1 MIAPSMPLQ
10 QPHPLE
16 LPEIVLHIAR
26 YLEVANT
33 LALYATSKS
42 LRVVL
47 APLVWREVHFGQPIT
62 LDLDQEPFVRRIYYK
77 QNQQDDEN
85 YSLRI
90 LLENESL
97 IRSLSIYS
105 HASFIPLKLAEN
117 CTKLE
122 ALTMRGFSSC
132 RNNKEAAEYG
142 DCYRS
147 LMLKQRASLHSLT
160 LLNWVFN
167 PGNIPLPDDPLWNHV
182 SSPSDVQCLL
192 SLTLRHCRIR
202 GRHLLSFYMICQQ
215 LEALEL
221 VDTEIDL
228 SELRL
233 IAQKQAVQDVPTTP
247 QFPRLHELT
256 LQKMSE
262 FRPPQQLELIICE
275 CPRLQTLNWDVTSS
289 FESPKRYFINYL
301 VSSKWPDL
309 DSITINSLGTFVTNR
324 DFARILRSAK
334 QPFRR
339 FDVHIDQIQ
348 PTTFDLLRKDHF
360 TTIQT
365 IDLTSCDESRGD
377 WVIEVLTSCPALQVI
392 KAKII
397 TKQEI
402 INANPWV
409 CLGLR
414 HFAVYIDIGAPENGV
429 NSRFTKEEMQ
439 QCRFIFE
446 QLGRLKE
453 LRVLDMLTPFIPT
466 RSSTLQQYNNPRSE
480 LFFPTSLPLR
490 LKAGLGL
497 LWGLTK
503 LEKVCFWAGVHATPK
518 KELVWMVD
526 HWKRLKQLMGGWRI
540 AKGTAVS
547 VQDKYLW
554 AGELQVWMEQR
565 GVNTKISYREE
576 YVLRDQKKVDYEDY
590 CGLSDDEDEGN

>member
-1 MIAPSMPLQ
+1 MSPLQ
-10 QPHPLE
+10 QPHPIE
-16 LPEIVLHIAR
+16 LPEIVLHIAQ

-42 LRVVL
+42 LRALL
-47 APLVWREVHFGQPIT
+47 APLVWREVHFGQPAT
-62 LDLDQEPFVRRIYYK
+62 LDLDQEPFVRRIRFK
-77 QNQQDDEN
+77 QNQNDDEN
-85 YSLRI
+85 YSLGV

-97 IRSLSIYS
+97 IRSLSIYNY
-105 HASFIPLKLAEN
+105 ASFIPLKLAEN

-122 ALTMRGFSSC
+122 SLTMRGFSSC
-132 RNNKEAAEYG
+132 RNSKEAAEYR

-167 PGNIPLPDDPLWNHV
+167 PGNIPLPDDPLWNLV
-182 SSPSDVQCLL
+182 SSPSDVQSLR
-192 SLTLRHCRIR
+192 SLTLRHCRVR

-221 VDTEIDL
+221 VDTEIEL
-228 SELRL
+228 SELRS
-233 IAQKQAVQDVPTTP
+233 IAEMQGGKDFPTAP
-247 QFPRLHELT
+247 QYPRLHELT

-275 CPRLQTLNWDVTSS
+275 CPRLRTLNWDVTSS
-289 FESPKRYFINYL
+289 FESPKREFINYL
-301 VSSKWPDL
+301 VSSKWPEL
-309 DSITINSLGTFVTNR
+309 DSITINSLATFVTNQ
-324 DFARILRSAK
+324 DLYRILQSTN
-334 QPFRR
+334 QSFRR
-339 FDVHIDQIQ
+339 FDVHIDKIQ
-348 PTTFDLLRKDHF
+348 PATLSLLRKDHF
-360 TTIQT
+360 ATLQT
-365 IDLTSCDESRGD
+365 IDLTSNRDDFRGD

-392 KAKII
+392 KARDV
-397 TKQEI
+397 TKDEI
-402 INANPWV
+402 INAPPWV

-414 HFAVYIDIGAPENGV
+414 HFAVYIHIGVPESGV
-429 NSRFTKEEMQ
+429 NGRYTKEEIQ
-439 QCRFIFE
+439 QCRLIFE

-466 RSSTLQQYNNPRSE
+466 RSAIEKQYGNPQNE
-480 LFFPTSLPLR
+480 LFYPTSLPLR

-503 LEKVCFWAGVHATPK
+503 LEKVCFWEGVHATPE

-554 AGELQVWMEQR
+554 AGKLQEWMEQR
-565 GVNTKISYREE
+565 GVSTKFCYREE
-576 YVLRDQKKVDYEDY
+576 YVLRDQTKVKFEDY
-590 CGLSDDEDEGN
+590 CGSSDDEDDGGN